1 MQSSRSRL
9 DRFLRANA
17 NINRRH
23 VREVLARGRV
33 SVDGVIAT
41 DINQVIDIFS
51 LVTLDGTVLQKNQR
65 RYVMLNKPM
74 GVVSATVDK
83 KNKTVIDLLDV
94 DYKEQL
100 HIVGR
105 LDFNSTGLLL
115 LSNDGAWS
123 RELTSPEGK
132 VAKRYTV
139 GLENPILECEIET
152 YLEAFQNGMYFEF
165 EDITTLPA
173 GLKILDSHTAEVT
186 LIEGRYHQIKRMF
199 GRFNNKVV
207 TLHRD
212 SIGGLS
218 LDRALSSGESRALT
232 PQEFSKIKKTSPST

>member
-1 MQSSRSRL
+1 MQSSRTRL

-33 SVDGVIAT
+33 TIDGIAAT
-41 DINQVIDIFS
+41 DINRVIDVFS
-51 LVTLDGTVLQKNQR
+51 HVTLDGKTLQKNQR
-65 RYVMLNKPM
+65 RNVMLNKPQ
-74 GVVSATVDK
+74 GVVSATRDH
-83 KNKTVIDLLDV
+83 KNKTVIDLLDF

-123 RELTSPEGK
+123 RELTSPAGK

-139 GLENPILECEIET
+139 GLESPIDDSYID
-152 YLEAFQNGMYFEF
+152 AFQNGMYFEF

-173 GLKILDSHTAEVT
+173 GLKILDSQTAEVT
-186 LIEGRYHQIKRMF
+186 LVEGRYHQIKRMF
-199 GRFNNKVV
+199 GRFDNKVV
-207 TLHRD
+207 SLHRD
-212 SIGGLS
+212 SIGNLS
-218 LDRALSSGESRALT
+218 LDEGLVQGESRELT
-232 PQEFSKIKKTSPST
+232 AAEVAGISEA

>member
-17 NINRRH
+17 NIKRRDI
-23 VREVLARGRV
+23 RLVLAQGRV
-33 SVDGVIAT
+33 IIDGAVAT

-51 LVTLDGTVLQKNQR
+51 HVTLDGETLQNNQR
-65 RYVMLNKPM
+65 HNVMLNKPE
-74 GVVSATVDK
+74 GVVSATRDH
-83 KNKTVIDLLDV
+83 KNKTVIDLLDFN
-94 DYKEQL
+94 YKEQL

-139 GLENPILECEIET
+139 GLENPIDDSYID
-152 YLEAFQNGMYFEF
+152 AFRNGMYFKF

-186 LIEGRYHQIKRMF
+186 LVEGRYHQIKRMF
-199 GRFNNKVV
+199 GRFDNKVV

-212 SIGGLS
+212 SIGNLS
-218 LDRALSSGESRALT
+218 LDKGLIQGESRELT
-232 PQEFSKIKKTSPST
+232 ADEVAGISED

>member
-1 MQSSRSRL
+1 MQSSRMRL

-23 VREVLARGRV
+23 VREVLAHGRV
-33 SVDGVIAT
+33 TIDGAAARN
-41 DINQVIDIFS
+41 INQVIDIFS
-51 LVTLDGTVLQKNQR
+51 HVTLDGETLQKNQR
-65 RYVMLNKPM
+65 RNVMLNKPK
-74 GVVSATVDK
+74 GVVSATRDH
-83 KNKTVIDLLDV
+83 KNKTVIDLLDF

-115 LSNDGAWS
+115 LSNDGGWS

-139 GLENPILECEIET
+139 GLENPIDDAYID
-152 YLEAFQNGMYFEF
+152 AFRNGMYFKF

-186 LIEGRYHQIKRMF
+186 LVEGRYHQIKRMF
-199 GRFNNKVV
+199 GRFDNKVV

-212 SIGGLS
+212 SIGNLS
-218 LDRALSSGESRALT
+218 LDKGLTQGESRELT
-232 PQEFSKIKKTSPST
+232 ADEVAGISEE

>member
-17 NINRRH
+17 SINRRH

-33 SVDGVIAT
+33 SVDGVVAT

-51 LVTLDGTVLQKNQR
+51 HVTLDDETLQKNQR
-65 RYVMLNKPM
+65 RYVMLNKPT
-74 GVVSATVDK
+74 GVVSATTDK
-83 KNKTVIDLLDV
+83 KNKTVIDLLDF

-123 RELTSPEGK
+123 RDLTSPEGK

-139 GLENPILECEIET
+139 GLENPILDSEKET
-152 YLEAFQNGMYFEF
+152 YIEAFQNGMYFEF

-173 GLKILDSHTAEVT
+173 GLNILDSHTAEVT

-212 SIGGLS
+212 SIGNLS
-218 LDRALSSGESRALT
+218 LDERLSQGESRELT
-232 PQEFSKIKKTSPST
+232 VSEVSQIQGK

>member
-17 NINRRH
+17 NISRRH
-23 VREVLARGRV
+23 VREILARGRV
-33 SVDGVIAT
+33 TIDGTVAR
-41 DINQVIDIFS
+41 DINQVIDVFS
-51 LVTLDGTVLQKNQR
+51 HVTLDGETLQKNQR
-65 RYVMLNKPM
+65 RNVILNKPR
-74 GVVSATVDK
+74 GVVSATRDH
-83 KNKTVIDLLDV
+83 KNKTVIDLLDF

-139 GLENPILECEIET
+139 GLENPIDDAYID
-152 YLEAFQNGMYFEF
+152 AFRNGMYFKF

-173 GLKILDSHTAEVT
+173 GLKILDPHTAEVT
-186 LIEGRYHQIKRMF
+186 LVEGRYHQIKRMF
-199 GRFNNKVV
+199 GRFDNKVV

-212 SIGGLS
+212 SIGNLS
-218 LDRALSSGESRALT
+218 LDKGLIQGESRELT
-232 PQEFSKIKKTSPST
+232 ADEVAGISES

>member
-17 NINRRH
+17 SINRRH

-33 SVDGVIAT
+33 SVDGVVAT

-51 LVTLDGTVLQKNQR
+51 HVTLDDETLQKNQR
-65 RYVMLNKPM
+65 RYVMLNKPT
-74 GVVSATVDK
+74 GVVSATTDK
-83 KNKTVIDLLDV
+83 KNKTVIDLLDF

-123 RELTSPEGK
+123 RDLTSPEGK
-132 VAKRYTV
+132 VAKLYTV
-139 GLENPILECEIET
+139 SLENPILESERESYIN
-152 YLEAFQNGMYFEF
+152 AFAGGIYFEF

-173 GLKILDSHTAEVT
+173 GLNILDSHTAEVT

-212 SIGGLS
+212 SIGYLS
-218 LDRALSSGESRALT
+218 LDERLSQGESRELT
-232 PQEFSKIKKTSPST
+232 ADEVLSISGV

>member
-1 MQSSRSRL
+1 MQSSRTRL

-23 VREVLARGRV
+23 VREVLAHGRV
-33 SVDGVIAT
+33 TIDGAAARN
-41 DINQVIDIFS
+41 INQVIDIFS
-51 LVTLDGTVLQKNQR
+51 HVTLDGETLQKNQR
-65 RYVMLNKPM
+65 RNVMLNKPK
-74 GVVSATVDK
+74 GVVSATRDH
-83 KNKTVIDLLDV
+83 KNKTVIDLLDF

-115 LSNDGAWS
+115 LSNDGGWS

-139 GLENPILECEIET
+139 GLENPIDDAYID
-152 YLEAFQNGMYFEF
+152 AFRNGMYFKF

-186 LIEGRYHQIKRMF
+186 LVEGRYHQIKRMKNLIF
-199 GRFNNKVV
+199 
-207 TLHRD
+207 L
-212 SIGGLS
+212 
-218 LDRALSSGESRALT
+218 
-232 PQEFSKIKKTSPST
+232 

>member
-33 SVDGVIAT
+33 SVDGVVAT

-51 LVTLDGTVLQKNQR
+51 HVTLDDKTLQKNQR

-74 GVVSATVDK
+74 GVVSATTDK
-83 KNKTVIDLLDV
+83 KNKTVIDLLDF

-123 RELTSPEGK
+123 RDLTSPEGK

-139 GLENPILECEIET
+139 GLENPILDSEKET
-152 YLEAFQNGMYFEF
+152 YIKAFQNGMYFEF

-173 GLKILDSHTAEVT
+173 GLNILDSHTAEVT

-199 GRFNNKVV
+199 GRFDNKVV

-212 SIGGLS
+212 SIGELGLDE
-218 LDRALSSGESRALT
+218 LLAPGQSRELT
-232 PQEFSKIKKTSPST
+232 SEQIANI

>member
-33 SVDGVIAT
+33 SVDGVVAT

-51 LVTLDGTVLQKNQR
+51 HVTLDDKTLQKNQR

-74 GVVSATVDK
+74 GVVSATTDK
-83 KNKTVIDLLDV
+83 KNKTVIDLLDF

-123 RELTSPEGK
+123 RDLTSPVGK

-139 GLENPILECEIET
+139 GLENPILDSEKET
-152 YLEAFQNGMYFEF
+152 YIEAFQNGMYFEF

-173 GLKILDSHTAEVT
+173 GLNILDSHTAEVT

-212 SIGGLS
+212 SIGGLE
-218 LDRALSSGESRALT
+218 LDELLAPGESRELT
-232 PQEFSKIKKTSPST
+232 SEEIANI

>member
-23 VREVLARGRV
+23 VRELLARGRV

-51 LVTLDGTVLQKNQR
+51 HVTLDEKTLRNNQR

-83 KNKTVIDLLDV
+83 KNKTVIDLLDF

-123 RELTSPEGK
+123 RDLTSPEGK

-139 GLENPILECEIET
+139 GLENAILESERESYIS
-152 YLEAFQNGMYFEF
+152 AFAGGMYFEF

-173 GLKILDSHTAEVT
+173 GLNILDSHTAEVT

-212 SIGGLS
+212 SIGKLVLDEGL
-218 LDRALSSGESRALT
+218 DHGESRELT
-232 PQEFSKIKKTSPST
+232 AAEVISISGV

>member
-33 SVDGVIAT
+33 SVDGIVAT

-51 LVTLDGTVLQKNQR
+51 HVTLDDETLQKNQR

-74 GVVSATVDK
+74 GVVSATTDK
-83 KNKTVIDLLDV
+83 KNKTVIDLLDF

-123 RELTSPEGK
+123 RDLTSPEGK

-139 GLENPILECEIET
+139 GLENPILDSEKET
-152 YLEAFQNGMYFEF
+152 YIQTFQNGMYFEF

-173 GLKILDSHTAEVT
+173 GLNILDSHTAEVT

-212 SIGGLS
+212 SIGNLS
-218 LDRALSSGESRALT
+218 LDERLSQGESRELT
-232 PQEFSKIKKTSPST
+232 VSEVSQIQGK

>member
-17 NINRRH
+17 SINRRH

-33 SVDGVIAT
+33 SVDGVVAT

-51 LVTLDGTVLQKNQR
+51 HVTLDDETLQKNQR
-65 RYVMLNKPM
+65 RYVMLNKPT
-74 GVVSATVDK
+74 GVVSATTDK
-83 KNKTVIDLLDV
+83 KNKTVIDLLDF

-123 RELTSPEGK
+123 RDLTSPVGK

-139 GLENPILECEIET
+139 GLENPILDSEKET
-152 YLEAFQNGMYFEF
+152 YIEAFQNGMYFEF

-173 GLKILDSHTAEVT
+173 GLNILDSHTAEVT

-212 SIGGLS
+212 SIGGLE
-218 LDRALSSGESRALT
+218 LDLKLSPGDSRELT
-232 PQEFSKIKKTSPST
+232 LDEISNI